1 MLKDMAGL
9 PRGFWLI
16 SVMAILENI
25 SQQAYRPLVPQLAV
39 QQGMSGATIGT
50 LFAMAGIVPVILAL
64 PIGAS
69 INRLGIK
76 RVLAIGAI
84 ARGMASLALVFTP
97 TFALMLLSLTISSG
111 SLLLVEVGQQA
122 YVASLGK
129 GRDTERNFGWFTFVM
144 GIGMVV
150 GPLFSGI
157 VSDVSGFRSAFWMAG
172 LVSFLAL
179 FAIGLLDEPSSSG
192 GKRTSVVQDLRRT
205 CGPMMAKAGVLSA
218 ILLVVFLYFS
228 LGAWEIYLPALLAE
242 RKFTSTQIGFIVSS
256 FTFATMVA
264 RPLLSVGTDLMGR
277 QRLSA
282 VCFAIGAVAL
292 AAVPAMNTVP
302 LLVLA
307 AVGCGI
313 GRGILPLVSLV
324 TISDQTTRED
334 RSIALSLRMMAIRF
348 ESMIHPL
355 VFGAVAGLAG
365 TGSTFT
371 LAGALMAASA
381 VWFYV
386 SKTARFGL
394 RRLEPA
400 DE

>member
-1 MLKDMAGL
+1 MLKDIANL

-16 SVMAILENI
+16 SIMAILENI

-39 QQGMSGATIGT
+39 QQGMSGATLGT
-50 LFAMAGIVPVILAL
+50 LFALAGIVPVILAL

-76 RVLAIGAI
+76 RILAIGAI
-84 ARGMASLALVFTP
+84 ARGAASLALVFTP
-97 TFALMLLSLTISSG
+97 TFALMLVSLTISSG

-122 YVASLGK
+122 YISSLGK

-150 GPLFSGI
+150 GPLTSGI
-157 VSDVSGFRSAFWMAG
+157 ISDASGFKTAFLMAG
-172 LVSFLAL
+172 LVSLLAL
-179 FAIGLLDEPSSSG
+179 AAIGLLDEPRSDEVR
-192 GKRTSVVQDLRRT
+192 KTTVMQDLIRT
-205 CGPMMAKAGVLSA
+205 CGPIMSKAGVFSA

-264 RPLLSVGTDLMGR
+264 RPLLSAGTDLMGR

-282 VCFAIGAVAL
+282 VCLAIGAVSL
-292 AAVPAMNTVP
+292 AAVPAMTAVP
-302 LLVLA
+302 FFVLA

-355 VFGAVAGLAG
+355 AFGAVAGLAG
-365 TGSTFT
+365 TASTFT
-371 LAGALMAASA
+371 LAGAIMAASA

-386 SKTARFGL
+386 SKTARSGL
-394 RRLEPA
+394 RRLEAA

>member
-1 MLKDMAGL
+1 LLKDMAGL

>member
-1 MLKDMAGL
+1 MAGL